1 MKILSRYRVAVHR
14 SAGETAGVR
23 PGIALAAVC
32 TVAVAVFALPA
43 AAAGPSANL
52 SVSLSTVTQAVKSV
66 TISPTSVSYSGC
78 VYGSSSGSNLGFPN
92 GACQTQTGVNVQNGS
107 APATIMVNGADMAP
121 SDSGTHWMLCQTGGP
136 PGQLPCANGT
146 TTPGDDQYYETVSTS
161 QGVNTGTQRA
171 PGNFQPLSNQPSCD
185 TAIGSGVCVTN
196 LSAGTAALEF
206 LAVTGPHASSDPST
220 SWSTSVTWTAT

>member
-1 MKILSRYRVAVHR
+1 MKIPRYRVAVRR
-14 SAGETAGVR
+14 SAGETAGVHT
-23 PGIALAAVC
+23 GIALAAVC
-32 TVAVAVFALPA
+32 TVAVAVFAMPA

-52 SVSLSTVTQAVKSV
+52 SVSLSTVTAVKSV

-107 APATIMVNGADMAP
+107 APAEIMVNGADMVP
-121 SDSGTHWMLCQTGGP
+121 SDSGSHWVLCLNGAPAGV
-136 PGQLPCANGT
+136 LPCANGPT
-146 TTPGDDQYYETVSTS
+146 APGDDQYYETVSGS

-185 TAIGSGVCVTN
+185 TALGSGVCVTN
-196 LSAGTAALEF
+196 LSAGSAALEF